1 MRCGGGGGIRTPA
14 DRYQPGL
21 FSRQLRST
29 TPAPLRCAVYR
40 MRRVRSGRREKV
52 RAAAE
57 IRMQHGG
64 ELDAPVWLRPVLQQ
78 RRQDARDGEA

>member
-29 TPAPLRCAVYR
+29 TPAPLRRAVYR
-40 MRRVRSGRREKV
+40 MRGCRSAEVLDVVGPV
-52 RAAAE
+52 RATLLLDQLLQGLAL
-57 IRMQHGG
+57 QGG
-64 ELDAPVWLRPVLQQ
+64 EGALIKELRLAQ
-78 RRQDARDGEA
+78 